1 MLIGYSLLSSTK
13 GESLNMSSKFF
24 QDIMLSFIILMSL
37 ESQAQMNKMK
47 SRKPSSTNSLSNPV
61 PAESSPLKNERS
73 ELDRSVY
80 SQLNQDQ
87 VSSVFRDMV
96 VVQRK
101 AKEKGKKFLLAPSL
115 SFEFSDGPKAM
126 YPINLDIGYA
136 FNDFWELYVNYVPSF
151 LVRERS
157 IVSKVKELKTASG
170 DQASISASNP
180 QSQVG
185 VNLLWVPAYG
195 KDSWGPY
202 SIIRSDTFFKFGLA
216 NIKYEDGSGLRISA
230 LVGKTYFIASQF
242 NLRLAVGGMNVESF
256 STDSQNQKKKNS
268 DTVAIIESGIVF
280 YF

>member
-1 MLIGYSLLSSTK
+1 
-13 GESLNMSSKFF
+13 MSSKFF